1 MKKIIISACLL
12 LGSISASAQYYI
24 NVTSSLY
31 SSKSIVIDSRNINEP
46 MVNIIPISSGEPSA
60 HFFEVLDANKVIV
73 NLNDTI
79 EGSARKICSSTK
91 GSAQT
96 CDVYSSIDNQVLI
109 SIKEGIGL
117 KVWVSQRK

>member
-12 LGSISASAQYYI
+12 LGSISASA
-24 NVTSSLY
+24 
-31 SSKSIVIDSRNINEP
+31 
-46 MVNIIPISSGEPSA
+46 PISSGEPSA
-60 HFFEVLDANKVIV
+60 HFFELPDANKIIV